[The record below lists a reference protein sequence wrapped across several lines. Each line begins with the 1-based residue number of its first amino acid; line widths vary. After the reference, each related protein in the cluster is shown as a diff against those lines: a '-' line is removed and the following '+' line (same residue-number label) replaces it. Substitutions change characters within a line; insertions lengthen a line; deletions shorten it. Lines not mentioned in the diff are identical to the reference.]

1 MNGINIR
8 SLLAAVM
15 TLTTGLPGRLSG
27 HAHRSRNPHRY
38 RTPVGAGSAARQARL
53 ENRR

>member
-15 TLTTGLPGRLSG
+15 TLTTGLSVPGFRG
-27 HAHRSRNPHRY
+27 RSRNPHRY

>member
-1 MNGINIR
+1 MTGLSIR
-8 SLLAAVM
+8 SLLAAL
-15 TLTTGLPGRLSG
+15 TSLTTGLSG
-27 HAHRSRNPHRY
+27 PAHRSRNPHRY